1 MLGSISE
8 GHGGAG
14 KCDSMHVRSTRA
26 LRLLCSVRRPHAWPG
41 CAMRKRTVHLQGV
54 KIASA
59 VQDRDSHGYDKGWGI
74 HNNQLAQPLWIV

>member
-1 MLGSISE
+1 
-8 GHGGAG
+8 
-14 KCDSMHVRSTRA
+14 
-26 LRLLCSVRRPHAWPG
+26 
-41 CAMRKRTVHLQGV
+41 MRKRTVHLQGV